1 MVSGVGLD
9 LSVGL
14 MVPSGFAPL
23 TLMADRSC
31 LLPSDH
37 FVQARRIR
45 IAVLGLLASGGMG
58 LSFLNAQT
66 PEAGAYPV
74 DPAAAAGMTSGL
86 PNGVTVRQAE
96 MMQVRTSAQGAQ
108 GDAAAAMLARSADE
122 SIEERNRSI
131 ALETART
138 NKAIKEEMRNRLKFE
153 SASVQQQKVSA
164 NDMSAWQQN
173 GGVRVERNVPDAFIT
188 SLIAEEEQAA
198 ARSAASG
205 EKKRF
210 SLFGGDEKPDGGG
223 FLSSIRPPRLPFMGG
238 GDGGGEAAVA
248 AASPP
253 PSDNSEPVF
262 ANVGSSRSSSPSPA
276 PAVAPSA
283 PAKPG
288 VVPMISGAALVDGSA
303 PATSQGAPGNVTPAS
318 VQTVSSADRTP
329 EPDQKKLGLFSK
341 LGSSDENHES
351 LVPASGSSS
360 GGGGFFGFGKKK
372 SSAPV
377 GGIDASLFPEGAVNQ
392 APRGGQLSG
401 GATVA
406 DVAADAAEAPSSTGS
421 VMLPGQTVEK
431 SRGFSIPKPN
441 LSMPSIPSLSKAG
454 GSGGG
459 GNISVGAYVVASAA
473 QFMVYGA
480 DQMQSEIRALPAGTS
495 VMVTKPGEQWSGI
508 QLSDGSQG
516 VVQNKNLRAASAG
529 GGTVS
534 GGEFATGR

>member
-1 MVSGVGLD
+1 
-9 LSVGL
+9 
-14 MVPSGFAPL
+14 
-23 TLMADRSC
+23 MADRS
-31 LLPSDH
+31 
-37 FVQARRIR
+37 
-45 IAVLGLLASGGMG
+45 
-58 LSFLNAQT
+58 SFLFSDRKTPNRLLGGVAAWFVIGGGCFVATLRAQT

-74 DPAAAAGMTSGL
+74 DPVAAAGMTSGL
-86 PNGVTVRQAE
+86 PNGVTSRQAE

-122 SIEERNRSI
+122 SIEERNRNI

-138 NKAIKEEMRNRLKFE
+138 NRAIKEQMRNRLKFE
-153 SASVQQQKVSA
+153 SAAVQQQKVSA
-164 NDMSAWQQN
+164 NDMSTWQQN

-210 SLFGGDEKPDGGG
+210 SLFGGDDEPDDGG

-238 GDGGGEAAVA
+238 GGEEEAVA
-248 AASPP
+248 AASPS

-262 ANVGSSRSSSPSPA
+262 ANAGSSRSSAPSPA
-276 PAVAPSA
+276 PAAAPSA

-303 PATSQGAPGNVTPAS
+303 PATSQGAPGNATPAAA
-318 VQTVSSADRTP
+318 QTVSFADSTP
-329 EPDQKKLGLFSK
+329 EPDRKKPGLFSK
-341 LGSSDENHES
+341 VGSSDENHES
-351 LVPASGSSS
+351 LVPTSGSSS

-372 SSAPV
+372 SAAPA
-377 GGIDASLFPEGAVNQ
+377 GGIDAGLFPEGAVNQ

-406 DVAADAAEAPSSTGS
+406 DVAEDAAEAPSSTGT
-421 VMLPGQTVEK
+421 VLLPGQTEEK
-431 SRGFSIPKPN
+431 SRGFSIPKPS

-459 GNISVGAYVVASAA
+459 SVSAGSYVVSNTA

-508 QLSDGSQG
+508 QLSDGTQG
-516 VVQNKNLRAASAG
+516 VVQNKNLRAASG
-529 GGTVS
+529 GGAPS
-534 GGEFATGR
+534 AGGEFATGQ

>member
-1 MVSGVGLD
+1 MG
-9 LSVGL
+9 
-14 MVPSGFAPL
+14 
-23 TLMADRSC
+23 
-31 LLPSDH
+31 
-37 FVQARRIR
+37 
-45 IAVLGLLASGGMG
+45 ASG
-58 LSFLNAQT
+58 LHAQT
-66 PEAGAYPV
+66 PEAAAYPV
-74 DPAAAAGMTSGL
+74 DPVAAAGMTSGL

-108 GDAAAAMLARSADE
+108 GDAAAASLARSADE
-122 SIEERNRSI
+122 SIEERNRNI

-138 NKAIKEEMRNRLKFE
+138 NKAIKEQMRNRLKFE
-153 SASVQQQKVSA
+153 SASVQQQKVTA
-164 NDMSAWQQN
+164 NDMSTWQQN

-198 ARSAASG
+198 ARAAASG

-210 SLFGGDEKPDGGG
+210 SLFGGDDEPDDGG

-238 GDGGGEAAVA
+238 GGGGGEETVA

-262 ANVGSSRSSSPSPA
+262 ANSGSSRSAS
-276 PAVAPSA
+276 SA
-283 PAKPG
+283 PAPSSAAPLKPG
-288 VVPMISGAALVDGSA
+288 VVPMISGAALVDGRA
-303 PATSQGAPGNVTPAS
+303 PAASQASPGNAAPVS
-318 VQTVSSADRTP
+318 SQTVSFADSTP
-329 EPDQKKLGLFSK
+329 EPGRKKPGLFSK
-341 LGSSDENHES
+341 TGASDENHES
-351 LVPASGSSS
+351 LVPTSGTSG

-372 SSAPV
+372 SAAPV

-406 DVAADAAEAPSSTGS
+406 DVAEDAAEAPSSTGT
-421 VMLPGQTVEK
+421 VMLPGQTEEK
-431 SRGFSIPKPN
+431 SRGFSIPKPS

-459 GNISVGAYVVASAA
+459 GSISVGSHVVSNTA

-508 QLSDGSQG
+508 QLSDGTQG
-516 VVQNKNLRAASAG
+516 VVQNKNLRSSSG
-529 GGTVS
+529 GGGAAS
-534 GGEFATGR
+534 GGEFATGQ